1 MFNLAFKDV
10 ILQIKYFILSIF
22 IVLGLSLL
30 NRNAFFI
37 LCMPVAAVWMGV
49 MYSCTYDD
57 KNDTN
62 IIFASLPMKRSSI
75 VLSKYISLLY
85 FLIISIFFTVIFLS
99 VVKMSG
105 FIKVSTINSE
115 EIIASCIPAVLLN
128 SIYFPIY
135 FKFGYIESRYI
146 AAGLFFFMCFAP
158 SLLLNSASSKKN
170 FLQALIYIKNKPVF
184 TIDAAMIL
192 LIAAIMIISA
202 LISVNIYKNKDL

>member
-1 MFNLAFKDV
+1 MFNLAFKDI
-10 ILQIKYFILSIF
+10 ILQMKYFILSIL

-37 LCMPVAAVWMGV
+37 LCIPAAAVYMGV
-49 MYSCTYDD
+49 AYSCMYDD
-57 KNDTN
+57 KNNTE

-75 VLSKYISLLY
+75 VLSKYVSLLY
-85 FLIISIFFTVIFLS
+85 FLIISVFFTVIFLS

-105 FIKVSTINSE
+105 FMKVSTINSE
-115 EIIASCIPAVLLN
+115 EMIASCIPAVLLA

-135 FKFGYIESRYI
+135 FKFGYMDSKYI
-146 AAGLFFFMCFAP
+146 AIGLFMFMFFAP
-158 SLLLNSASSKKN
+158 SLLLSSASIKKN
-170 FLQALIYIKNKPVF
+170 FFQALIYIKNKPVF